1 MVPWVM
7 TDQILLGGKGTAKH
21 VPPRDVPACW
31 PNSRA
36 QHTGWEQGVLSWF
49 SKSGK
54 KPDVTRAGRGEAEGR
69 GHWVSNTVRGLP
81 RQPLG
86 SPFQGD
92 PGADGQKR
100 KTYNGRG

>member
-54 KPDVTRAGRGEAEGR
+54 NLMSPGQAGERLRGEGT
-69 GHWVSNTVRGLP
+69 G
-81 RQPLG
+81 
-86 SPFQGD
+86 
-92 PGADGQKR
+92 
-100 KTYNGRG
+100 